1 MRRIIAVM
9 VLAVVMLD
17 ASRLSDLMARYK
29 RAPESQRYRIMNQ
42 IKQEIARLNRK
53 RQHAA
58 IRQLRA
64 VNNSIQ
70 SRKKDRHRR
79 KGHRSRGSS
88 SAMAILN
95 GQNGVTVSTRTPG
108 RASGSHSVS
117 GQTGSGGGVSGSVGG
132 SVGGVSGGVSG
143 GIGGMSGGISGGIG
157 GMSGGISGSTG
168 GMSGGHK

>member
-29 RAPESQRYRIMNQ
+29 RAPESQRYKIMNQ
-42 IKQEIARLNRK
+42 IKREIARLNRK

-64 VNNSIQ
+64 VNHSVQ
-70 SRKKDRHRR
+70 TRRKDRHRR
-79 KGHRSRGSS
+79 KRHRSRTPST
-88 SAMAILN
+88 AMAILN
-95 GQNGVTVSTRTPG
+95 GQNSATVTTRTPG
-108 RASGSHSVS
+108 RTSGSQAAA
-117 GQTGSGGGVSGSVGG
+117 GQTGSRGGVSGSVGG
-132 SVGGVSGGVSG
+132 SAGGVSGSVSGGVGGVSGG
-143 GIGGMSGGISGGIG
+143 ISGGF
-157 GMSGGISGSTG
+157 G